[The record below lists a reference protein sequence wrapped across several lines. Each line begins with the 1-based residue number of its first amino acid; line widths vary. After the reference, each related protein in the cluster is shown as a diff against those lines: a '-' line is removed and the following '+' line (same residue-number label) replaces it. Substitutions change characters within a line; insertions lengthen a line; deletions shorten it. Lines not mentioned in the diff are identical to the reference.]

1 MKSELNL
8 SIIIPTINEAQ
19 NLPLLLSDLA
29 EFRGKFEIILI
40 DSNSKDATKDISH
53 IYGAKYLSIKQR
65 NRGLQLN
72 TGAKV
77 AKGSWFLFI
86 HADSRF
92 NQNWSKEIKQI
103 LSKDDKF
110 IYFFRFRVNNKSL
123 IFRFLE
129 LMVNLRTLFLKT
141 PYGDQGLL
149 IHREI
154 YFKYGGYKDIPI
166 MEDIDLVNR
175 LKSKES
181 LYSLNTSI
189 ITSSRKWEKRNLIY
203 QSILNFNLR
212 RKWLKGYPLEKIY
225 KQYYKK
231 SD

>member
-1 MKSELNL
+1 MRK
-8 SIIIPTINEAQ
+8 
-19 NLPLLLSDLA
+19 
-29 EFRGKFEIILI
+29 
-40 DSNSKDATKDISH
+40 
-53 IYGAKYLSIKQR
+53 
-65 NRGLQLN
+65 
-72 TGAKV
+72 
-77 AKGSWFLFI
+77 
-86 HADSRF
+86 
-92 NQNWSKEIKQI
+92 
-103 LSKDDKF
+103 
-110 IYFFRFRVNNKSL
+110 
-123 IFRFLE
+123 
-129 LMVNLRTLFLKT
+129 LFLKT

-166 MEDIDLVNR
+166 MDDIDLVNR
-175 LKSKES
+175 LKSQES
-181 LYSLNTSI
+181 LYSLNSSI